1 VFTFKSEHFIIMAH
15 DASVPSEDI
24 LYAAEKYYQRIA
36 SDLGYP
42 RTSNFWTWANRV
54 KIFIYA
60 DKASY
65 LKGSGQPE
73 WSEGAADYTAKQ
85 IISYQG
91 SPHFIESILPHEMA
105 HLILR
110 DFIKFADVEI
120 PSWLDEGVAQWAEYT
135 ETRNEL
141 QNKAK
146 ELLDKN
152 SFLSIQDI
160 FKQHIDYIK
169 PGSKSIHWRR
179 VRDSRDKWGILIL
192 SPDVLLNTFYIQSGS
207 LVGFLVETYGSL
219 RFADFCREIRD
230 GRDIVEA
237 LLLVYTGSIHS
248 IDELDD
254 KWREYLRN

>member
-1 VFTFKSEHFIIMAH
+1 MKTTALILWVCATSVFYAPEVRAEDWIELKSEHFIIMAH

-91 SPHFIESILPHEMA
+91 SP
-105 HLILR
+105 R
-110 DFIKFADVEI
+110 
-120 PSWLDEGVAQWAEYT
+120 
-135 ETRNEL
+135 
-141 QNKAK
+141 
-146 ELLDKN
+146 
-152 SFLSIQDI
+152 
-160 FKQHIDYIK
+160 ID
-169 PGSKSIHWRR
+169 PA
-179 VRDSRDKWGILIL
+179 
-192 SPDVLLNTFYIQSGS
+192 P
-207 LVGFLVETYGSL
+207 
-219 RFADFCREIRD
+219 
-230 GRDIVEA
+230 
-237 LLLVYTGSIHS
+237 
-248 IDELDD
+248 
-254 KWREYLRN
+254 